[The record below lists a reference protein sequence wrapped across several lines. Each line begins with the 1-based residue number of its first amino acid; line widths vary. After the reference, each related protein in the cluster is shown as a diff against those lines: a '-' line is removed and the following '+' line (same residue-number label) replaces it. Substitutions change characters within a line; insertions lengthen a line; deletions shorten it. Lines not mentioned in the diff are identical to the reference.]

1 LKSPDI
7 IAACRAAL
15 LHACQVRLLRVLR
28 LVKLLAGG
36 ELFPHSSSRYMTVSG
51 WYMLSLC
58 FCAAATINLLACIWY
73 ATAKSGSGWG
83 DGDESDSWLSSVG
96 GRDLTDAPKM
106 VKYLMA
112 VYFTVSLG
120 GNCHGVALC

>member
-1 LKSPDI
+1 M
-7 IAACRAAL
+7 CV
-15 LHACQVRLLRVLR
+15 QVRLLRVVR
-28 LVKLLAGG
+28 LVKLLARG

-83 DGDESDSWLSSVG
+83 DGNETDSWLSSVG
-96 GRDLTDAPKM
+96 GRDLTGAPKM
-106 VKYLMA
+106 VKYLTA

-120 GNCHGVALC
+120 GNFSL